1 MSRRDQLK
9 SLSAQIRTPPAAE
22 SPAEPAPAVTK
33 PAAAVAIEAP
43 AAASPAKTSLS
54 LPPAT
59 AHRLREW
66 SEATGRSLA
75 DGIIT
80 ALIDHGDALT
90 ERCRSEA
97 RRVRL
102 GLPALTPGDDSA
114 ERTTVTVRVPAAALA
129 ELDDTAR
136 DFGLTRSGLT
146 TALLDLY
153 LP

>member
-1 MSRRDQLK
+1 MRRRDQLK

-22 SPAEPAPAVTK
+22 SPAAPAPVVTE
-33 PAAAVAIEAP
+33 PAAA
-43 AAASPAKTSLS
+43 PAKTSLS

-66 SEATGRSLA
+66 SETTGRSLA

-102 GLPALTPGDDSA
+102 GLPALTAADDSA

-136 DFGLTRSGLT
+136 NFGMTRSGLT
-146 TALLDLY
+146 AALLNLY